1 MWFPCWVNQ
10 KNMSSM
16 DLKIKKEIIADNVLA
31 LSIFFLPL
39 FQIVSII
46 CWGILI
52 LTVVIQKDYKN
63 IFQKIRS
70 FPLLLLFILLYL
82 FYLTGMLWTEDRKEG
97 WEDLVIKLPL
107 LIFPILFST
116 VKFSSDSFRKAG
128 IALVAGCVLA
138 IAIGLVHSYSLYL
151 DSNDVQKFFYISF
164 SVFLHPTYF
173 TMYLNLALL
182 FISYDTLN
190 DNKSSFHS
198 GKVRITLFF
207 LLIIGV
213 ILLTARLAMLIT
225 FFTLIVF
232 ILAESFK
239 RKKIRIFIPR
249 FLIQAVLIIGIFIFL
264 IRLDNR
270 FVQISE
276 AIQNHKDTTAVFDST
291 TQVYYNSTT
300 IRLGLF
306 KNSVNVFK
314 NNFLTGVGTGDVIH
328 ESVKQLDRSHLN
340 YLAKRFTGAH
350 NQYLQ
355 TAMSLGIF
363 GLLLLVFCI
372 IFPLKD
378 YLKSKY
384 YLGICFIIIVF
395 LNALGDT
402 VLRAS
407 SLYFFSFFGCFIYV
421 NFKKYYHK

>member
-1 MWFPCWVNQ
+1 MNSLEV
-10 KNMSSM
+10 KN
-16 DLKIKKEIIADNVLA
+16 KKENLTDNVLA
-31 LSIFFLPL
+31 LSVFFLPL
-39 FQIVSII
+39 FQMISIV

-52 LTVVIQKDYKN
+52 LTVVFQKDYKN
-63 IFQKIRS
+63 LFQKLRS
-70 FPLLLLFILLYL
+70 FPQLLLFILLYL
-82 FYLTGMLWTEDRKEG
+82 FYLAGMLWTDDKKEG
-97 WEDLVIKLPL
+97 WDDLIIKLPL
-107 LIFPILFST
+107 LIFPILFSII
-116 VKFSSDSFRKAG
+116 KFSGDSFRKMG
-128 IALVAGCVLA
+128 IALVAGCALA
-138 IAIGLVHSYSLYL
+138 ITIGLIHSYSLYL

-182 FISYDTLN
+182 FICYDTLN
-190 DNKSSFHS
+190 DKKTFFHS
-198 GKVRITLFF
+198 EKVRITLFF
-207 LLIIGV
+207 LLMIGV
-213 ILLTARLAMLIT
+213 ILLNARLAMLIT

-232 ILAESFK
+232 IIAESFK
-239 RKKIRIFIPR
+239 RKSIRIFFPR

-270 FVQISE
+270 FVQITE

-291 TQVYYNSTT
+291 TQIYYNSTT

-328 ESVKQLDRSHLN
+328 ESVKELDRSHLN

-363 GLLLLVFCI
+363 GLLLLIVCI
-372 IFPLKD
+372 IFPFKD
-378 YLKSKY
+378 YFKSKY
-384 YLGICFIIIVF
+384 FFGICFIIIVL

-407 SLYFFSFFGCFIYV
+407 ALYFFSFFGCFIYV
-421 NFKKYYHK
+421 NFKKYFHE

>member
-1 MWFPCWVNQ
+1 MN
-10 KNMSSM
+10 SL
-16 DLKIKKEIIADNVLA
+16 DLKNKREIFADNVLA
-31 LSIFFLPL
+31 LSVFFLPI
-39 FQIVSII
+39 FQIVSIV

-52 LTVVIQKDYKN
+52 LTVVFQNDYKN
-63 IFQKIRS
+63 LFQKLKS
-70 FPLLLLFILLYL
+70 FPQLSLFILLYL
-82 FYLTGMLWTEDRKEG
+82 FYLAGMLWTDDKKEG
-97 WEDLVIKLPL
+97 WDDLIIKLPL
-107 LIFPILFST
+107 LIFPVLFSSLRFS
-116 VKFSSDSFRKAG
+116 VKSIRKAG
-128 IALVAGCVLA
+128 IALIAGCSLA
-138 IAIGLVHSYSLYL
+138 LVICLIHSYSLYRV
-151 DSNDVQKFFYISF
+151 SNDIQKFYYTSF
-164 SVFLHPTYF
+164 SIFLHPTYF

-182 FISYDTLN
+182 FLCQDTLA
-190 DNKSSFHS
+190 DKKTIFYSE
-198 GKVRITLFF
+198 KARITLFF
-207 LLIIGV
+207 LLTIGV
-213 ILLTARLAMLIT
+213 ILLNARLAMLIT

-232 ILAESFK
+232 ILAESIK
-239 RKKIRIFIPR
+239 RKKIQIFFPR
-249 FLIQAVLIIGIFIFL
+249 FLIQAILIISIFIFL
-264 IRLDNR
+264 IRFNNR
-270 FVQISE
+270 FVQITE
-276 AIQNHKDTTAVFDST
+276 AIQDHKDITAVFDSS

-306 KNSVNVFK
+306 KNSLNVFK

-328 ESVKQLDRSHLN
+328 ESVNELGRSHHN

-384 YLGICFIIIVF
+384 YFGICFVIIV
-395 LNALGDT
+395 LINALGDT

-421 NFKKYYHK
+421 NFKKYYYE

>member
-1 MWFPCWVNQ
+1 MNSLEV
-10 KNMSSM
+10 
-16 DLKIKKEIIADNVLA
+16 KIKKENLTDNVLA
-31 LSIFFLPL
+31 LSVFFLPL
-39 FQIVSII
+39 FQMISIV

-52 LTVVIQKDYKN
+52 LTVVFQKDYKN
-63 IFQKIRS
+63 LFQKLRS

-82 FYLTGMLWTEDRKEG
+82 FYLAGMLWTDDKKEG
-97 WEDLVIKLPL
+97 WDDLIIKLPL
-107 LIFPILFST
+107 LIFPILFSI
-116 VKFSSDSFRKAG
+116 VKFSGDSFRKMG
-128 IALVAGCVLA
+128 IALVAGCALA
-138 IAIGLVHSYSLYL
+138 ITIGLIHSYSLYL

-182 FISYDTLN
+182 FICYDTLN
-190 DNKSSFHS
+190 DKKTFFHS
-198 GKVRITLFF
+198 EKVRITLFF
-207 LLIIGV
+207 LLMIGV
-213 ILLTARLAMLIT
+213 ILLNARLAMLIT

-232 ILAESFK
+232 IVAESFK
-239 RKKIRIFIPR
+239 RKSIRIFFPR

-270 FVQISE
+270 FVQITE

-291 TQVYYNSTT
+291 TQIYYNSTT

-328 ESVKQLDRSHLN
+328 ESVKELDRSHLN

-363 GLLLLVFCI
+363 GLLLLIVCI
-372 IFPLKD
+372 IFPFKD
-378 YLKSKY
+378 YFKSKY
-384 YLGICFIIIVF
+384 FFGICFIIIVL

-407 SLYFFSFFGCFIYV
+407 ALYFFSFFGCFIYV
-421 NFKKYYHK
+421 NFKKYFHE

>member
-1 MWFPCWVNQ
+1 MNSLDV
-10 KNMSSM
+10 KN
-16 DLKIKKEIIADNVLA
+16 KKEILADYVLA
-31 LSIFFLPL
+31 LSVFFLPI
-39 FQIVSII
+39 FQIVSIV

-52 LTVVIQKDYKN
+52 LTVIFQNDYKN
-63 IFQKIRS
+63 LFQKLKS
-70 FPLLLLFILLYL
+70 YPQLSLFILLYL
-82 FYLTGMLWTEDRKEG
+82 FYLAGMLWTDDKKEG
-97 WEDLVIKLPL
+97 WDDLIIKLPL

-116 VKFSSDSFRKAG
+116 VKFSSNSFRKIG
-128 IALVAGCVLA
+128 TALVAGCALA
-138 IAIGLVHSYSLYL
+138 IVIGLFHSYSLFL

-182 FISYDTLN
+182 FICYDTLN
-190 DNKSSFHS
+190 DNKTIFHS
-198 GKVRITLFF
+198 VKVRITLFF
-207 LLIIGV
+207 LLMIGV
-213 ILLTARLAMLIT
+213 ILLNARLAMLIT

-232 ILAESFK
+232 IFAESFK
-239 RKKIRIFIPR
+239 RKSIRKFVPR
-249 FLIQAVLIIGIFIFL
+249 FLIQAILIIGIFIFL
-264 IRLDNR
+264 IRFDNR
-270 FVQISE
+270 FVQITE

-291 TQVYYNSTT
+291 TKVYYNSTT
-300 IRLGLF
+300 IRMGLF
-306 KNSVNVFK
+306 KNSINVFK

-328 ESVKQLDRSHLN
+328 ESVKELDRSHLN

-384 YLGICFIIIVF
+384 LFGICFIIIVL

-421 NFKKYYHK
+421 NFKKYYHE

>member
-1 MWFPCWVNQ
+1 MN
-10 KNMSSM
+10 SL
-16 DLKIKKEIIADNVLA
+16 DLKNKKEIFADNVLA
-31 LSIFFLPL
+31 LSVFFLPI
-39 FQIVSII
+39 FQIVSIV

-52 LTVVIQKDYKN
+52 FTVVFQNDYKN
-63 IFQKIRS
+63 LFQKLKS
-70 FPLLLLFILLYL
+70 YPQLSLFILLYL
-82 FYLTGMLWTEDRKEG
+82 FYLTGMLWTDDKKEG
-97 WEDLVIKLPL
+97 WDDLIIKLPL

-116 VKFSSDSFRKAG
+116 IKFSVDSFRKTG
-128 IALVAGCVLA
+128 IALVAGCALA
-138 IAIGLVHSYSLYL
+138 IFIGLFHSYSLFL

-182 FISYDTLN
+182 FICYDTLN
-190 DNKSSFHS
+190 DKKTIFHS

-207 LLIIGV
+207 LLMIGV
-213 ILLTARLAMLIT
+213 ILLNARLAMLIT

-232 ILAESFK
+232 IFAESFK
-239 RKKIRIFIPR
+239 RKSILKFVPR
-249 FLIQAVLIIGIFIFL
+249 FLIQAILIIGIFIFL
-264 IRLDNR
+264 IRFDNR
-270 FVQISE
+270 FVQITE
-276 AIQNHKDTTAVFDST
+276 AIQNHQDTTAVFDST
-291 TQVYYNSTT
+291 AKVYYNSTT
-300 IRLGLF
+300 IRMGLF

-314 NNFLTGVGTGDVIH
+314 DNFLTGVGTGDVIH
-328 ESVKQLDRSHLN
+328 ESVKKLDRSHLN

-384 YLGICFIIIVF
+384 YFGICFVIIV
-395 LNALGDT
+395 LINALGDT

-421 NFKKYYHK
+421 NFKKYYHE